1 MINKDKS
8 LISEVNDI
16 RTRMGLIPLNEQ
28 EITESEVIKTGS
40 VLNENWFKDKI
51 NKLRNRFS
59 KSQGTPYGG
68 GSEMGGVDAGDTSDE
83 HGEVK
88 MGALPIDA
96 MDHKIVGDISN
107 NLSNA
112 EDEYEPDLNAM
123 DKHLSDMEAEYEPE
137 IPKIKALPKKP
148 SMGGKAIAKPKM

>member
-1 MINKDKS
+1 MVNKS
-8 LISEVNDI
+8 LINEVNDI

-68 GSEMGGVDAGDTSDE
+68 GSEMGGVDAGDSSDE

-88 MGALPIDA
+88 MGALPLDA
-96 MDHKIVGDISN
+96 MDNKIVN
-107 NLSNA
+107 KVNQNLSNA
-112 EDEYEPDLNAM
+112 EDEYEPDLAAM

-137 IPKIKALPKKP
+137 VPKMKALPKKLNT
-148 SMGGKAIAKPKM
+148 INKPKI